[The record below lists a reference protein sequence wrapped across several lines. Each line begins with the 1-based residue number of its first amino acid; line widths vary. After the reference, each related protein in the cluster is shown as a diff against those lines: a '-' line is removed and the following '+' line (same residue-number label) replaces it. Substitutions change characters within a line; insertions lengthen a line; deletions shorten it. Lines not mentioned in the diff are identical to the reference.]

1 MEQLSIT
8 PGSAGGEQ
16 PRAVEGGRGVAWWS
30 EAWALFAKNAGIW
43 IVLGLILFVIMVVL
57 SLIPL
62 IGFVAT
68 SLLLP
73 VLAGGW
79 MAAAERTDRGGGAVE
94 VGDLFAAFKGERLNQ
109 LLVVGALFLVMVV
122 VIGAAM
128 FVLGLGGVMGAIAG
142 GARRSAGGVMAGIGM
157 GLFALAVGLLLGL
170 VATMAV
176 WFATPLVA
184 LRNVAPVEAI
194 KLSFAASLKNVVPFL
209 VWGVIYIGAAIV
221 ASIPF
226 GLGWVVL
233 APLLMLT
240 VYTSYK
246 DVFGG

>member
-1 MEQLSIT
+1 MT
-8 PGSAGGEQ
+8 PGSPGADQ
-16 PRAVEGGRGVAWWS
+16 PRAVDGGRGVAWWS
-30 EAWALFAKNAGIW
+30 EAWALFVKNAGIW
-43 IVLGLILFVIMVVL
+43 IVLGLILFVLMVVL
-57 SLIPL
+57 SFIPL
-62 IGFVAT
+62 VGFIAT

-79 MAAAERTDRGGGAVE
+79 MAAAERVDQGAGTVE
-94 VGDLFAAFKGERLNQ
+94 VGDLFAAFKGDKLTP

-122 VIGAAM
+122 VIGTAM
-128 FVLGLGGVMGAIAG
+128 FVLGLGGVLGAVAG
-142 GARRSAGGVMAGIGM
+142 GARRSAGGMMAGLGV
-157 GLFALAVGLLLGL
+157 GLFAVGVGLLLGL
-170 VATMAV
+170 LATMAV

-184 LRNVAPVEAI
+184 LRSVAPVEAI
-194 KLSFAASLKNVVPFL
+194 KLSFAGSLKNIVPFL